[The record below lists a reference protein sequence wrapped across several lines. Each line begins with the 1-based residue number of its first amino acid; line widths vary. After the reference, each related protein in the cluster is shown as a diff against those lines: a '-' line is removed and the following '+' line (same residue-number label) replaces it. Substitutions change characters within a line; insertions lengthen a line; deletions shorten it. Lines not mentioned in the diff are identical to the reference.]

1 MKTPKYHILKVAA
14 LSTML
19 SLLVGCESGFVAQNS
34 DTAPTGL
41 GDLPPAEPPTP
52 ICTPDTLKLETQM
65 NETLTNANSDY
76 DFSYQIERADGR
88 KYVFNWKGAT
98 PDTVRESASTSK
110 MVTGLVIMR
119 LVEKGILK
127 LTDRPQDYIA
137 DWPVPAGDPLENITL
152 EHLLSFRSGLIQDP
166 QCSNSGNADFE
177 ACVRAILDLNLG
189 KRQIPGE
196 QFNYS
201 GSHLQVAGLMA
212 IKASGKKNWGEVFDE
227 YRAATGAFPH
237 GVYDLPS
244 ALNPRLA
251 GGMHWTGAEYLDFLR
266 LLKNGKLLSPET
278 MQIYLVDR
286 TAAPVTIGNSPA
298 LKGIGE
304 DWHYGAGFWQECQSP
319 TFNCV
324 AAKRIS
330 SPGAYGAYPFWDR
343 EHNHI
348 GILSIQTEVGGF
360 RYGTSQ
366 LERLVEETANQW
378 AACQ

>member
-19 SLLVGCESGFVAQNS
+19 SLLVGCESGSVAPIADNNQTGQG
-34 DTAPTGL
+34 DTAPT
-41 GDLPPAEPPTP
+41 PPPTP
-52 ICTPDTLKLETQM
+52 VCTPDTLKLEAQM

-76 DFSYQIERADGR
+76 DFSYQVERADGR

-119 LVEKGILK
+119 LVEKGVLK

-137 DWPVPAGDPLENITL
+137 NWPVPADSPLVNITL
-152 EHLLSFRSGLIQDP
+152 EHLLSFRSGLIQEP
-166 QCSNSGNADFE
+166 NCLNSPTMAMAD
-177 ACVRAILDLNLG
+177 CVRRILDVN
-189 KRQIPGE
+189 IPLLQVPGA
-196 QFNYS
+196 QFNYAS
-201 GSHLQVAGLMA
+201 THLQVAGLMA
-212 IKASGKKNWGEVFDE
+212 IKASGKNNWGEVFDE

-244 ALNPRLA
+244 TVNPRLA

-266 LLKNGKLLSPET
+266 LLKDGKLLSTAT
-278 MQIYLVDR
+278 MNTYLVDR
-286 TAAPVTIGNSPA
+286 TAAPVTIGKSPA
-298 LKGIGE
+298 VEGIGE
-304 DWHYGAGFWQECQSP
+304 DWHYGLGFWHECQSAA
-319 TFNCV
+319 FNCV

-348 GILSIQTEVGGF
+348 GILSIQTELGGF
-360 RYGTSQ
+360 RYGTSE

-378 AACQ
+378 AACE